1 MLTPSDIRNR
11 RFEKGMG
18 GYKVDEVH
26 NFLNEVADQFES
38 LIEEKEDLNH
48 KLEILAEK
56 LEQYRE
62 DEESL
67 RAALIGAQKLGDS
80 VIRDSKRKAEAII
93 AQATRKAEEIA
104 QEARASIDKEAMALN
119 RMQLEVAR
127 FKEQILTMYKQ
138 HIELIQ
144 AIPEAELPAEVKDKP
159 FVASIGETVEVKAS
173 DTEKAEEEPQLSF
186 VPVQGDRSEGEQE
199 ATLAFEPVAAE
210 SETTGDAQ
218 EEDFPRRKP
227 KSKFGILRFGEAY
240 DLTRKE

>member
-18 GYKVDEVH
+18 GYRVDEVH
-26 NFLNEVADQFES
+26 GFLNEVADQFES
-38 LIEEKEDLNH
+38 LVEEKDDLDH

-56 LEQYRE
+56 VEQYRE
-62 DEESL
+62 DEDSL

-93 AQATRKAEEIA
+93 SQATRKGEAMVE
-104 QEARASIDKEAMALN
+104 EARASIDKEAMALN

-144 AIPEAELPAEVKDKP
+144 EIPGEEASTDKKDKP
-159 FVASIGETVEVKAS
+159 FVANIGENVEVKAS
-173 DTEKAEEEPQLSF
+173 KGEEAAEEPKLSF
-186 VPVQGDRSEGEQE
+186 VAAEEGSEDLQ
-199 ATLAFEPVAAE
+199 ATLAFEPVEAE
-210 SETTGDAQ
+210 GA
-218 EEDFPRRKP
+218 EEATPQGEFPRRKS
-227 KSKFGILRFGEAY
+227 KSKFGTLRFGEAY

>member
-26 NFLNEVADQFES
+26 SFLNEVADHFES
-38 LIEEKEDLNH
+38 LAEEKEDLNH

-93 AQATRKAEEIA
+93 AQATRKAEEMA
-104 QEARASIDKEAMALN
+104 EEARASIDKEAMALN

-144 AIPEAELPAEVKDKP
+144 EIPGEEVPAENMDKP
-159 FVASIGETVEVKAS
+159 FVANIGETVEVKS
-173 DTEKAEEEPQLSF
+173 SGEEKEAEEPQLSF
-186 VPVQGDRSEGEQE
+186 VAVDSDEPENQQ
-199 ATLAFEPVAAE
+199 ATLAFEPVTDAETAEDAA
-210 SETTGDAQ
+210 GQ
-218 EEDFPRRKP
+218 GDFPRRKS
-227 KSKFGILRFGEAY
+227 KSKFGTLRFGEAY

>member
-18 GYKVDEVH
+18 GYRVDEVH
-26 NFLNEVADQFES
+26 SFLNEVADQFES
-38 LIEEKEDLNH
+38 LVEEKDDLNH

-56 LEQYRE
+56 VEQYRE
-62 DEESL
+62 DEDSL

-93 AQATRKAEEIA
+93 TQATRKGEEMVE
-104 QEARASIDKEAMALN
+104 EARASIDKEAMALN

-144 AIPEAELPAEVKDKP
+144 EIPGEEVSGRGKGDKP
-159 FVASIGETVEVKAS
+159 FVANIGETVEIKAS
-173 DTEKAEEEPQLSF
+173 GEEEVAEGPQLSF
-186 VPVQGDRSEGEQE
+186 VAAQDEPEDQE
-199 ATLAFEPVAAE
+199 ATLAFEPVAEDAE
-210 SETTGDAQ
+210 AADDAQ
-218 EEDFPRRKP
+218 QGDFPRRKS
-227 KSKFGILRFGEAY
+227 KSKFGTLRFGEAY